1 MSYDGAIDLVFAD
14 DEHRFRLRIGELR
27 ELQEKCKAG
36 PPVILQ
42 RLASQSWM
50 LEDVAET
57 IRLGLVGGGMAPSE
71 ALKRVQTY
79 VHAGGWFENVLVA
92 HRALSAAI
100 VGPEDEDLGEKAGEG
115 AAANLSPSDASASPA
130 STETPAPSASA
141 SSTSTGSASG
151 SSAPTS
157 MDGSAPTAAKSP
169 SRRRPTKSTTT

>member
-1 MSYDGAIDLVFAD
+1 MSYDASIDLVFAD

-57 IRLGLVGGGMAPSE
+57 IRLGLIGAGMAPSD
-71 ALKRVQTY
+71 ALRRVQTY

-92 HRALSAAI
+92 HRVLSAAI
-100 VGPEDEDLGEKAGEG
+100 VGPEDEDLGENAGEG
-115 AAANLSPSDASASPA
+115 PAATLSPSDASASPA
-130 STETPAPSASA
+130 STATPAPSASA

-151 SSAPTS
+151 SFEPTS
-157 MDGSAPTAAKSP
+157 MDGSAPTAAKRP
-169 SRRRPTKSTTT
+169 SRPRRTKSTTT